1 MPARRRKT
9 RRARKSGV
17 SSAIIVYKFIIY
29 LFLVAVLGTFFLKL
43 ATPIISNTA
52 EVLGISSFFA
62 RGVDSGNSGDSD
74 NDSDQRSSGSSGSDS
89 SGSRSSESD
98 SDKSRSSKASGT
110 GGSGNTS
117 TKTETRTSTG
127 EDGTLRTLVETTSED
142 TRSEVRLSEAERI
155 RVRSKDGRTRI
166 DITQGG
172 IRVRFE
178 QRDDRVIVKAE
189 EEDGTEVELED
200 EALDEIKAR
209 LAEDEISIAT
219 DGGGFS
225 KRHFGAR
232 THFPLSIDLS
242 TNTLI
247 VTTPAGTKAVA
258 ILPDKAVENI
268 LTKGILNKIGG
279 GIASPSAGIDDGATG
294 SAEILSESITLEEKK
309 GGLIYK
315 VKGLSTQRL
324 LGLLPLDI
332 ERTVNVSAQT
342 GVIESIEQN
351 ILSKILDIMSF

>member
-1 MPARRRKT
+1 MAARKRKT
-9 RRARKSGV
+9 RRTHKGS
-17 SSAIIVYKFIIY
+17 SHSAIVVYKFIIY
-29 LFLVAVLGTFFLKL
+29 VFLIAVLGTFFFKL
-43 ATPIISNTA
+43 LTPLIANTA
-52 EVLGISSFFA
+52 DVLGISSLIA
-62 RGVDSGNSGDSD
+62 KGGDDGDNSGNGSSG
-74 NDSDQRSSGSSGSDS
+74 SGSSGSGS
-89 SGSRSSESD
+89 SGSGRS
-98 SDKSRSSKASGT
+98 
-110 GGSGNTS
+110 TS
-117 TKTETRTSTG
+117 TKVETKTPTSNISSADEEEDETG
-127 EDGTLRTLVETTSED
+127 IRTLVETRPDEARLEIRVSE
-142 TRSEVRLSEAERI
+142 EERL

-172 IRVRFE
+172 VKVRFE
-178 QRDDRVIVKAE
+178 QRDDGFVIKAE
-189 EEDGTEVELED
+189 QEDGTEVELED
-200 EALDEIKAR
+200 DAIEEIEER
-209 LAEDEISIAT
+209 LGEDDIRVAT
-219 DGGGFS
+219 DGGSFS

-258 ILPDKAVENI
+258 VLPDKAVENI
-268 LTKGILNKIGG
+268 LTKGILSKIGG
-279 GIASPSAGIDDGATG
+279 GIASPSAGIDDGATE

-315 VKGLSTQRL
+315 VKGRSTQRL

-351 ILSKILDIMSF
+351 ILSKILDLMSF